1 MPILSFLIPAVL
13 LCALCVAMI
22 VLALRRGR
30 VPETEGRR
38 DLQVYADQLAA
49 LEGEVA
55 RGLVSQAEAE
65 RLRVEIAR
73 RLLDS
78 DKAARAP
85 MAPAPQGA
93 RRVALALIAAVP
105 LVAGLV
111 YWQAGAPL
119 FPDQPLANR
128 FAEAAEAR
136 AARPDQATME
146 AEWDTNPE
154 RPALPAPPA
163 RDLEL
168 VERLRA
174 IIATR
179 PTDTEGLTFLANA
192 EDSLGN
198 YAAAAQVWTQLAL
211 VQGEGVEPEVLAN
224 LARSMIFATGG
235 RVSPQAEAVLERT
248 LARDPENGAARYYL
262 GLSFLQTGRPDL
274 TFRLWRGLL
283 ADSPADA
290 PWVPVIRDRIEEL
303 AQVAGVRYTLPPL
316 EAQGGRGPS
325 AEDLAAAQDMSEA
338 ERAEMIGGMVEGLA
352 ARLANRGGSAQEWA
366 QLINALGVIGQ
377 LDRAR
382 AIWSEARLAFADR
395 EADRALVDNA
405 ARALGLLE

>member
-13 LCALCVAMI
+13 LCALCVALI

-154 RPALPAPPA
+154 RPALPEPPA

-174 IIATR
+174 IVATR

-290 PWVPVIRDRIEEL
+290 PWVPVIRDLIEEL
-303 AQVAGVRYTLPPL
+303 AQIAGVRYTLPPL

-352 ARLANRGGSAQEWA
+352 ARLANQGGSAQEWA

-377 LDRAR
+377 IDRAR